1 MVSDIAMYELRERKQ
16 QAYNAVCSDFVVNH
30 NIEQLAKRI
39 SLDGQSLRNMLNP
52 AQPHKMSPVDL
63 VLLCKASGDYTII
76 NTLFSDCGVVAVA
89 LPEQGEEKNIIE
101 RVLLNTSLCGELSS
115 DAMQMCTAERLPR
128 SRKRKTLAKCQAAL
142 GNLALLIADLEKRT
156 TGLQPLIQMGSDFMA
171 QGAPIPGFA

>member
-52 AQPHKMSPVDL
+52 AQPHKLSPVDL

-76 NTLFSDCGVVAVA
+76 NTLFSDCGVVAVRC
-89 LPEQGEEKNIIE
+89 QNKGTK
-101 RVLLNTSLCGELSS
+101 RTSLSAYCSTPRFVGNSLV
-115 DAMQMCTAERLPR
+115 MQCKCATQSVCRAAVSAKPSR
-128 SRKRKTLAKCQAAL
+128 SAKPPWA
-142 GNLALLIADLEKRT
+142 T
-156 TGLQPLIQMGSDFMA
+156 WHY
-171 QGAPIPGFA
+171 

>member
-1 MVSDIAMYELRERKQ
+1 MVSNIAMYEFRERKQ
-16 QAYNAVCSDFVVNH
+16 QSYNAVCCDFVVNH
-30 NIEQLAKRI
+30 NIEKLAKLMGI
-39 SLDGQSLRNMLNP
+39 NGQILRNMLNP
-52 AQPHKMSPVDL
+52 AQPHKLSPVDL
-63 VLLCKASGDYTII
+63 VLLCKASGDYTIV
-76 NTLFSDCGVVAVA
+76 NTLFADCGVVTIA
-89 LPEQGEEKNIIE
+89 LPEQGKDKNIIE

-156 TGLQPLIQMGSDFMA
+156 TDLQPLIQMGSEFMA